1 MRRELVIVV
10 MTALVAANPAWAQSK
25 KYPPVPV
32 DKDEEAAQRS
42 ELWDQATDPHKLPY
56 AELVK
61 EAQKLLGDRTA
72 DSALV
77 AVKKLD
83 QAIALVPGEAEAYRV
98 RGDAHLQ
105 LLDWGKCAGDFQA
118 AWTQLRLDPDS
129 KGTPSP
135 TMELRRKLGLC
146 QARNG
151 KLADAEQTFAEAAA
165 TGVNSVEIWMRLG
178 EVRIAMGRLEEAITA
193 LKSAIEQTDI
203 TAQALARW
211 LLAAAYDR
219 ARRPSDAKTTAGE
232 ALTADRNLATL
243 KNPTLP
249 LLGVGESDYLL
260 GLAYE
265 SFPAET
271 PRPEHALIYFRRFLK
286 VAADSPWRRRAEDH
300 VRELRTAQLPDTVDR
315 TSGNAPL
322 DEKDAR
328 PAVRK
333 AMPAMRACLA
343 KHPYIVMRV
352 LVTRVGPRTRET
364 ARDRPRYQAPP
375 EGVTIEQDESLE
387 PMTRAE
393 IDSAIRCIEPIAAK
407 IPLPPIKEKDTYYKL
422 QFRVVGP

>member
-1 MRRELVIVV
+1 MRRGAVIVV
-10 MTALVAANPAWAQSK
+10 LALVAAGPAWAQSK
-25 KYPPVPV
+25 NYPPVPV
-32 DKDEEAAQRS
+32 DKDDEAAQKS
-42 ELWDQATDPHKLPY
+42 ELWDQATDPHKVPY

-72 DSALV
+72 DSTQV

-83 QAIALVPGEAEAYRV
+83 QAIALAPSEAEAYRV

-105 LLDWGKCAGDFQA
+105 LLDWGTCATDFHA
-118 AWTQLRLDPDS
+118 AWTRLRRDPDS
-129 KGTPSP
+129 KG

-151 KLADAEQTFAEAAA
+151 KLADAEATFAEAAA

-232 ALTADRNLATL
+232 ARTSDPNLATL

-249 LLGVGESDYLL
+249 LLGFGESDYLL

-271 PRPEHALIYFRRFLK
+271 PRPEHALIYFRHFLK
-286 VAADSPWRRRAEDH
+286 VAVDSPWRRRAEDH

-343 KHPYIVMRV
+343 KHPYLVMRV
-352 LVTRVGPRTRET
+352 SVTRVGPRTRET

-375 EGVTIEQDESLE
+375 DGVSVEQDESLE
-387 PMTRAE
+387 LITTAE
-393 IDSAIRCIEPIAAK
+393 RDTANRCIEPIALK
-407 IPLPPIKEKDTYYKL
+407 IALPPIKEKDTYYKL